1 MLRSATPATIPH
13 MVFFLFSER
22 VAPLVAGLGR
32 GNIVKA
38 AGGVNLYVGTNSA
51 LRGKENFAQA
61 LGDYF
66 AALFSLRGAG
76 FLLDRTLSSFT

>member
-1 MLRSATPATIPH
+1 

-61 LGDYF
+61 LGGDYF
-66 AALFSLRGAG
+66 AASFSLRGAG
-76 FLLDRTLSSFT
+76 FRLDRTLSSFT

>member
-38 AGGVNLYVGTNSA
+38 AGGVN
-51 LRGKENFAQA
+51 R
-61 LGDYF
+61 
-66 AALFSLRGAG
+66 AAGCGVVVVYRDREMAYDARR
-76 FLLDRTLSSFT
+76 FL

>member
-32 GNIVKA
+32 GNIVKV
-38 AGGVNLYVGTNSA
+38 AGGVN
-51 LRGKENFAQA
+51 R
-61 LGDYF
+61 
-66 AALFSLRGAG
+66 AAGCGVVVVYRDGEMAYDARR
-76 FLLDRTLSSFT
+76 FL

>member
-1 MLRSATPATIPH
+1 

-38 AGGVNLYVGTNSA
+38 AGGVNRAAGCGVVLFIGMGKWLMMRGGFFNFIFLRRLYV
-51 LRGKENFAQA
+51 F
-61 LGDYF
+61 
-66 AALFSLRGAG
+66 
-76 FLLDRTLSSFT
+76 